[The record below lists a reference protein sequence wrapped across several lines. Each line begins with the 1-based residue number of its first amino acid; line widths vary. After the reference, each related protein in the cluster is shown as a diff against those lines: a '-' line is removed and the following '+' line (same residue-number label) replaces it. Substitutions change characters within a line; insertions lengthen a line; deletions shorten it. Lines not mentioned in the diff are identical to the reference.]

1 MNKHP
6 SPLVNPIDKQCSAKG
21 RRRTRIRRRGFFLVL
36 VLVVVAISTMAVYS
50 FAELMLAADETAYL
64 QGDLVQARLNM
75 DSGIE
80 AIRLTLASPPA
91 ERDAA
96 GGVYNNALRFRGVA
110 ITNIANGP
118 VQRFT
123 VVAPSLTDTGS
134 LGGLRYGLQ
143 NESARIN
150 VNALLVLEENAEAIE
165 MLTALASGGGAAVAG
180 GMLGDAGSGS
190 GSSSGDSESV
200 ESGNIAVELLMTL
213 PGMTESIAD
222 AILDWIDT
230 DTETRPGGCEDE
242 YYSTLPSPYSCP
254 NKPLQSVE
262 ELLLVRGVTPQL
274 LFGADANRN
283 SVLDLDEQ
291 QRTMASINTAGALGW
306 AAYLTVHGAE
316 NNMTSAGD
324 PRVNINGEDLEVLYD
339 ELVEALG
346 DEQYASFIVAYR
358 MSGKSS
364 LTSSAAMMAAGG
376 AAGGDE
382 VTPSAEGAEGESKE
396 MPWESEAM
404 SKLELTAGA
413 AVQINQVFDLI
424 GATVT
429 VEETSYTSPFFDD
442 PALMGEYLP
451 LLMDQLSTQAVD
463 VLPGR
468 INLNEAP
475 AEILAGL
482 SLIDI
487 DTMSAL
493 IEARGAGGGVHTGST
508 TTDRSHAAW
517 PLTEGILTLDQMRA
531 LLPLVTTGG
540 DVFRAQVIGFDES
553 TGMAVRGEAIID
565 ATTTN
570 PRVVAF
576 RNLTHLGR
584 GFDLSILGGS
594 IGQPMIQN

>member
-1 MNKHP
+1 MMTRHSNQC
-6 SPLVNPIDKQCSAKG
+6 VIRIDSERGTEG
-21 RRRTRIRRRGFFLVL
+21 RRPLQKRRRGFFLVL

-50 FAELMLAADETAYL
+50 FAELMLAADEAAYL

-80 AIRLTLASPPA
+80 AIRLTLASPP
-91 ERDAA
+91 EDRDAA

-123 VVAPSLTDTGS
+123 VVAPSLTDKGS

-150 VNALLVLEENAEAIE
+150 VNALLVLEENADAIG
-165 MLTALASGGGAAVAG
+165 MLTTLASGGGGALAG
-180 GMLGDAGSGS
+180 GMLGDVAGDSS
-190 GSSSGDSESV
+190 SSSGESDSTA
-200 ESGNIAVELLMTL
+200 SGNIAVDLLMTL

-230 DTETRPGGCEDE
+230 DTETRPAGCEDE

-283 SVLDLDEQ
+283 GMLDLDEQ
-291 QRTMASINTAGALGW
+291 QRTMASIDTAGALGW

-339 ELVEALG
+339 ELSEALG
-346 DEQYASFIVAYR
+346 DDQYASFIVAYR

-364 LTSSAAMMAAGG
+364 LTSSAAMMGAAG

-382 VTPSAEGAEGESKE
+382 VTQPAAGAGPESSE
-396 MPWESEAM
+396 EPWDSGVM
-404 SKLELTAGA
+404 SKLDLTAGA
-413 AVQINQVFDLI
+413 GVEINQVFDLI

-429 VEETSYTSPFFDD
+429 VEETTYSSPFIDD
-442 PALMGEYLP
+442 PSLMGEYLP

-475 AEILAGL
+475 AEVLAGL
-482 SLIDI
+482 SIIDI

-493 IEARGAGGGVHTGST
+493 IEARGAGGGVRTGSNS
-508 TTDRSHAAW
+508 TDRSHVAW
-517 PLTEGILTLDQMRA
+517 PLTEGIMTLDQMRA

-540 DVFRAQVIGFDES
+540 DVFRAQVIGFDEA

-594 IGQPMIQN
+594 VGQP

>member
-1 MNKHP
+1 M
-6 SPLVNPIDKQCSAKG
+6 
-21 RRRTRIRRRGFFLVL
+21 L

-50 FAELMLAADETAYL
+50 FAELMLAADEAAYL
-64 QGDLVQARLNM
+64 QGDLVQARLNV

-80 AIRLTLASPPA
+80 AIRLILSSPPA
-91 ERDAA
+91 DRDAA
-96 GGVYNNALRFRGVA
+96 GGIYNNALRFRGVA
-110 ITNIANGP
+110 ITNIVNGP

-123 VVAPSLTDTGS
+123 VVAPSLTEKGS

-150 VNALLVLEENAEAIE
+150 INALLVLEENADAIG
-165 MLTALASGGGAAVAG
+165 MLTALASGGGSAVGEGILGAA
-180 GMLGDAGSGS
+180 SG
-190 GSSSGDSESV
+190 GSSSSSGETDSAAT
-200 ESGNIAVELLMTL
+200 GNIAVDLLMTL

-230 DTETRPGGCEDE
+230 DTEPRPAGCEDE

-283 SVLDLDEQ
+283 GMLDLDEQ
-291 QRTMASINTAGALGW
+291 QRTMANIETAGALGW

-324 PRVNINGEDLEVLYD
+324 PRVNVNGEDLEVLYD
-339 ELVEALG
+339 ELSGALG
-346 DEQYASFIVAYR
+346 DDQYASFIVAYR

-364 LTSSAAMMAAGG
+364 LTNSAAMTAAAG

-382 VTPSAEGAEGESKE
+382 VTQRAGGAGPESNE
-396 MPWESEAM
+396 EPWDSGAM
-404 SKLELTAGA
+404 SKLDLTAGA
-413 AVQINQVFDLI
+413 GVQINQVFDLI

-429 VEETSYTSPFFDD
+429 VEETTYTSPFLDD
-442 PALMGEYLP
+442 PTLMGEYLP

-475 AEILAGL
+475 AEVLAGL
-482 SLIDI
+482 SVIDV

-493 IEARGAGGGVHTGST
+493 IEARGAGGGVRTGGTS
-508 TTDRSHAAW
+508 TDRSHPAW
-517 PLTEGILTLDQMRA
+517 PLTEGIVTLDQMRA
-531 LLPLVTTGG
+531 LLPLVTAGG

-584 GFDLSILGGS
+584 GFDMSILGGS
-594 IGQPMIQN
+594 VGQPMTQN